1 MVKDIAVARGDAEVF
16 MKFVR
21 LGYKEKIWDHD
32 TGVVIIQGEDVGVR
46 LIKCNMERS
55 GVQVMRSLSDCD
67 SYGSE
72 EEMAIKKG
80 PWTEE
85 EDSVLINYINVHGE
99 GHWNSLARSAGL
111 KRTGKSCRLR
121 WLNYLRP
128 NVRRGNLTLQEQ
140 LLILD
145 LHSRWGNRWSR
156 IAEQLPGRT
165 DNEIKNYWRTR
176 VVKQARQLKC
186 DVNSKQF
193 RDAVRFVWMPRLMER
208 IKASSGTDISY
219 SHDQNNNASK
229 AQGHGECSSGN
240 NPIPTM
246 LKSEAVS
253 SYSSGVDVQPPS
265 VSDTSASYNLMGGG
279 SWSLEDSAVKGCTI
293 SSSPWQHWD
302 YPEIQEFE
310 PFSAFSDADLLWTD
324 ENIWFLQ
331 QQLAT
336 DI

>member
-1 MVKDIAVARGDAEVF
+1 
-16 MKFVR
+16 
-21 LGYKEKIWDHD
+21 
-32 TGVVIIQGEDVGVR
+32 
-46 LIKCNMERS
+46 METRR
-55 GVQVMRSLSDCD
+55 VQVMRSVLDYYD
-67 SYGSE
+67 SSATYGSE
-72 EEMAIKKG
+72 EEIVIKKG

-85 EDSVLINYINVHGE
+85 EDSVLSNFVNVHGE

-128 NVRRGNLTLQEQ
+128 NVRRGNITLQEQ

-145 LHSRWGNRWSR
+145 LHSRWGNRWSK

-193 RDAVRFVWMPRLMER
+193 RDAVRFVWMPRLVER
-208 IKASSGTDISY
+208 IQASCGSGP
-219 SHDQNNNASK
+219 DQTTLCNT
-229 AQGHGECSSGN
+229 QTQSGV
-240 NPIPTM
+240 NPIM
-246 LKSEAVS
+246 FSMVS

-265 VSDTSASYNLMGGG
+265 LSHTSTSTSYNLMGGS
-279 SWSLEDSAVKGCTI
+279 SWSSDSVEKGFMSTPHI
-293 SSSPWQHWD
+293 DMQA
-302 YPEIQEFE
+302 FE
-310 PFSAFSDADLLWTD
+310 PGNGFGDADLLWTD

-331 QQLAT
+331 QHLA
-336 DI
+336 DDL